1 MSKSSTASRKNDVMV
16 EPKEELARRNGQSL
30 ITRTADAD
38 DLLLQEEG
46 GDTVIREHV
55 VGKIAG
61 LAIQEVPG
69 VHELVPFGTGE
80 AIEAIAKRVGGG
92 VKRDLGVRV
101 EIGRVEC
108 AIDCRI
114 VARYGASIPEIAE
127 EIRRNVRERVRQM
140 TGLEVKEV
148 NIEVTDLYFDDDRV
162 TASESSARHL
172 R

>member
-1 MSKSSTASRKNDVMV
+1 MSKSSSTSRKSPTAASDGPR
-16 EPKEELARRNGQSL
+16 EGANGQSL
-30 ITRTADAD
+30 VARAADAD
-38 DLLLQEEG
+38 DLLIEGEG

-69 VHELVPFGTGE
+69 VQELVPFGTGE
-80 AIEAIAKRVGGG
+80 VLEAFAKRVGGS

-108 AIDCRI
+108 AVDCRI
-114 VARYGASIPEIAE
+114 VARYGASIPEIAS
-127 EIRRNVRERVRQM
+127 EIRQNVRERVHQM

-148 NIEVTDLYFDDDRV
+148 NIEVVDLYFDDDRV
-162 TASESSARHL
+162 TSSESSARHL